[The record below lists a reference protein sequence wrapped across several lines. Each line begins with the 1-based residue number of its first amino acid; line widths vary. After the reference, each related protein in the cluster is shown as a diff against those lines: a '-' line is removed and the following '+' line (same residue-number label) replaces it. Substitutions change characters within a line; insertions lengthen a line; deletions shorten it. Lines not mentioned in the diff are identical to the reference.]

1 MFIQVIARR
10 IYYDMPPEVEC
21 CYVINADKI
30 TEATPK
36 ASDAVIVS
44 TDYGEIYE
52 VKASWHEFKALVGA
66 NWISKS
72 SGRNTNEN

>member
-10 IYYDMPPEVEC
+10 IPYDMPPEVERY
-21 CYVINADKI
+21 YVLNADKI

-36 ASDAVIVS
+36 SSDVVIVS
-44 TDYGEIYE
+44 TDYGELYE
-52 VKASWHEFKALVGA
+52 VKASLNEFKALVGA

-72 SGRNTNEN
+72 SRRNTNEN